1 MLFRRHEHLRAPA
14 DVQIRTFVYKR
25 QMENMR
31 GCTEAK
37 APFIKSAHGIATSR
51 PESEAGAGGGAGG
64 GAPTQ
69 LGEAGDT
76 ERGRCAAGG
85 GDTAVGSGGEVQQ
98 GKQKGELVQ
107 QEKQKQEEGQGQE
120 QQRNRN
126 RNRRMRGRRR
136 TSRRHGREQEGEQ
149 QEKQKQKGQQ
159 EGEEEEEEQRRS
171 RSGPDG
177 HENCVGQRPLPILAR
192 TCRSAH
198 ARRATLIAHG
208 SPLFTQLSI
217 P

>member
-76 ERGRCAAGG
+76 ERRRCAAGG

-208 SPLFTQLSI
+208 SPLFTPLPI